1 MNRAARLSVSLPREL
16 ASKIRKAAARD
27 RAAVSVWL
35 ADAAESKLLL
45 VNARTAIGE
54 YEKEHGEI
62 TEQELGRAERAWKR

>member
-1 MNRAARLSVSLPREL
+1 MNRAARLSVSLPVDL

-45 VNARTAIGE
+45 ANARTTIRE
-54 YEKEHGEI
+54 YERQHGEI
-62 TEQELGRAERAWKR
+62 TEQELHRADRAWKR